1 MPKDAHESNKEA
13 LRELTRVLEETV
25 TAGADC
31 LELER
36 ENQELVVY
44 QYLGSTGVGAV
55 AIPEK
60 LQKAVIKEIVNR
72 ASLHRKPTG
81 KFLLTLLG
89 KEYEVFA
96 KEYDSFGCR
105 WRRKWGPVW
114 RGQGASWSRR
124 KYGFLFS
131 VTFIGISTMVDKSRR
146 ESGPISNRHRHFG
159 EAAFT
164 LRLSRTR
171 KGGK

>member
-1 MPKDAHESNKEA
+1 MTKEAHEPNKEA
-13 LRELTRVLEETV
+13 HRELVRVLEETV

-31 LELER
+31 LEFER
-36 ENQELVVY
+36 ENQALVVY
-44 QYLGSTGVGAV
+44 QYHGGTGVGAV

-81 KFLLTLLG
+81 KFVLMLGG

-96 KEYDSFGCR
+96 KEYDSFG
-105 WRRKWGPVW
+105 
-114 RGQGASWSRR
+114 
-124 KYGFLFS
+124 
-131 VTFIGISTMVDKSRR
+131 
-146 ESGPISNRHRHFG
+146 

-164 LRLSRTR
+164 LRLSRIG

>member
-1 MPKDAHESNKEA
+1 MSKDVREPNREA
-13 LRELTRVLEETV
+13 LRELTRILEETV

-36 ENQELVVY
+36 ENQESVVY
-44 QYLGSTGVGAV
+44 QYHGSTGIGAV

-60 LQKAVIKEIVNR
+60 LQAAVIKEIVNR
-72 ASLHRKPTG
+72 ASLHRKPEG

-96 KEYDSFGCR
+96 KEYDSFG
-105 WRRKWGPVW
+105 
-114 RGQGASWSRR
+114 
-124 KYGFLFS
+124 
-131 VTFIGISTMVDKSRR
+131 
-146 ESGPISNRHRHFG
+146 

>member
-1 MPKDAHESNKEA
+1 MAEQELNNEA
-13 LRELTRVLEETV
+13 FRELTRVLEETV

-31 LELER
+31 LEFER
-36 ENQELVVY
+36 EDRELVVY
-44 QYLGSTGVGAV
+44 QYLGNTGIGAV

-60 LQKAVIKEIVNR
+60 LQKAVIKEIVDR

-96 KEYDSFGCR
+96 KEYDSFG
-105 WRRKWGPVW
+105 
-114 RGQGASWSRR
+114 
-124 KYGFLFS
+124 
-131 VTFIGISTMVDKSRR
+131 
-146 ESGPISNRHRHFG
+146 

>member
-1 MPKDAHESNKEA
+1 MPKETPESNKEA
-13 LRELTRVLEETV
+13 SRELIRILEETV

-36 ENQELVVY
+36 ENKELVVY
-44 QYLGSTGVGAV
+44 QYLGNTGIGAV

-60 LQKAVIKEIVNR
+60 LQRAVVKEIVNR

-96 KEYDSFGCR
+96 QEYDT
-105 WRRKWGPVW
+105 
-114 RGQGASWSRR
+114 
-124 KYGFLFS
+124 Y
-131 VTFIGISTMVDKSRR
+131 
-146 ESGPISNRHRHFG
+146 G

-164 LRLSRTR
+164 LRLNRTR
-171 KGGK
+171 KSGK